1 VYSIASKCKTLA
13 GELLPLILVIICWA
27 AIPEAGSS
35 REAVSRSVERQLS
48 IRLPSNLVIPHYA
61 PGPAPF
67 HSGDTLIYSASWLG
81 IPAAEARVVVLNN
94 GAAGHS
100 WTGRLWLRSSAAVDV
115 LYRMRDFVSEDFNSG
130 DLRPR
135 EMHISQHEKQRRDE
149 WTIRFDDQQHL
160 VTSMRKNAQGR
171 TWLREFSGGEP
182 WGPFSGAMLALS
194 LHLTVGQT
202 YTFDVFS
209 GGNRYVFAFTV
220 DKREV
225 LATPL
230 GMVPALRIIPS
241 VVWLSEGKF
250 RSQVSQAVV
259 WVMDDERH
267 LPLRIEAEVFIGT
280 IRVDLVQVG
289 GIGGAIGNASLKTV
303 GPGSNQSA
311 SPLLPLSSSVP

>member
-1 VYSIASKCKTLA
+1 MLV
-13 GELLPLILVIICWA
+13 GELLPLILAVVCWA
-27 AIPEAGSS
+27 AIPVAGSP
-35 REAVSRSVERQLS
+35 REAVSRSIERQVS

-61 PGPAPF
+61 RGPAPF
-67 HSGDTLIYSASWLG
+67 HSGDTLIYRASWLG

-94 GAAGHS
+94 GGGHS

-115 LYRMRDFVSEDFNSG
+115 LYRMRDFISEDFNSG

-135 EMHISQHEKQRRDE
+135 EMHISQNEKKRRDE

-160 VTSMRKNAQGR
+160 VTSIRKNAQGR
-171 TWLREFSGGEP
+171 TWLREFNGGEP

-194 LHLTVGQT
+194 LPLTVGQT

-209 GGNRYVFAFTV
+209 GGNRYVFAFSV

-250 RSQVSQAVV
+250 RSQVSRAVV

-267 LPLRIEAEVFIGT
+267 LPLRIEADVFIGT
-280 IRVDLVQVG
+280 IRIDLAQVSRTD
-289 GIGGAIGNASLKTV
+289 GAVGNASLKAV
-303 GPGSNQSA
+303 PPGSGQSA
-311 SPLLPLSSSVP
+311 PLLLPLSSSVP